1 MPTKPSIVALVRGV
15 IEAAVITAIGGAIV
29 WLGSVD
35 LGTLAPFAPIAVLAL
50 RALEGIADQAIDPT
64 VQRGVLGGAPASV
77 TTT

>member
-1 MPTKPSIVALVRGV
+1 MPTKPAVVALIRGV
-15 IEAAVITAIGGAIV
+15 IEAAVIAAIGGAIV

-35 LGTLAPFAPIAVLAL
+35 LGTLAPLAPIAVLAL
-50 RALEGIADQAIDPT
+50 RAFEGIVDQVIDPT